1 MARFRAS
8 APFTTPMKLLIPTYR
23 SVKGVPTK
31 TFPSVDNGEL
41 IFGSFR
47 TFGGT
52 ETVENDLLLVQATGY
67 IDTWYRPDIK
77 SDCRVYIIPTGQLY
91 EILGEPENISL
102 RNQYIK
108 MRVQMLKGGA

>member
-1 MARFRAS
+1 MAKFRAA
-8 APFTTPMKLLIPTYR
+8 APFNVPMKLLKPIYTK
-23 SVKGVPTK
+23 VKGVPQK
-31 TFPSVDNGEL
+31 TFETPENGEL

-52 ETVENDLLLVQATGY
+52 EVVENDLVLVQATGY
-67 IDTWYRPDIK
+67 VDTWYRPDIT
-77 SDCRVYIIPTGQLY
+77 SDCRLYIIPSGQTY
-91 EILGEPENISL
+91 EVLGEPENISL